1 MPEGRL
7 KALLKLGRDLNN
19 ITNEKLETMNSKN
32 LLPYHV
38 QSFALYKYTAK
49 YNALSDERKI
59 AQKICLA
66 KDLNTII

>member
-1 MPEGRL
+1 MPEGSL

-38 QSFALYKYTAK
+38 QSLALYKYTAK
-49 YNALSDERKI
+49 YNALSDER
-59 AQKICLA
+59 
-66 KDLNTII
+66 